1 VRPWG
6 GTREADR
13 PDADRPGTAPP
24 PVDQAA
30 ADQAAADAAVE
41 PAEPVRPAARAAAP
55 WWPAARALP
64 RSVARSVA
72 GWPAAGR
79 LAAVRR
85 RLTPPGLRAR
95 VVVAFAVGAL
105 LVSAVLAL
113 TTFVLTRSYL
123 VDQRERSLAQQGYAD
138 AALLRSRIAGAGSVG
153 DELGD
158 LTTATGATVVVRAR
172 DGRWYSTSL
181 AVGAHDVPTAL
192 ERLVA
197 SGTAGTQRTSG
208 ARHPKMVVGVPL
220 VADDAEFFE
229 VTDLSELQTSL
240 TTLAA
245 VLAGGAAVATL
256 AGAAFGTWASR
267 RTVRPLEDVAG
278 AATRIA
284 GGELSARL
292 APTDDPDLTGIV
304 TSFNRMVDALGARIE
319 RDARFVADVSH
330 ELRSPLTGLVTSVEV
345 VGAHGAELSSRGQ
358 QALGLVRT
366 ELARFRHA
374 LDDLLALAR
383 LDGGPRG
390 ELTEEVSLG
399 VLTAE
404 VLGVTGRSA
413 TVLEWDPAGGSQVKA
428 DKPALQRALTNLL
441 DNADR
446 HGGGVRCVQVA
457 ATEEWVLVH
466 VDDAGPGVPEADRQR
481 IFERF
486 ARGSRA
492 ARGSLPGA
500 GLGLAIVAET
510 AARHGGSAS
519 CSDGPAGARFTL
531 ALPRADR

>member
-1 VRPWG
+1 VSSRGGASVR
-6 GTREADR
+6 
-13 PDADRPGTAPP
+13 
-24 PVDQAA
+24 
-30 ADQAAADAAVE
+30 
-41 PAEPVRPAARAAAP
+41 RAAGR
-55 WWPAARALP
+55 WPAAAR
-64 RSVARSVA
+64 RSSAWWSSARV
-72 GWPAAGR
+72 
-79 LAAVRR
+79 AAVRWPVVGLALVR
-85 RLTPPGLRAR
+85 RWLTPPGLRAR

-138 AALLRSRIAGAGSVG
+138 AALLRSRIAGVATVG

-181 AVGAHDVPTAL
+181 AVGAHDVPTEL

-197 SGTAGTQRTSG
+197 SGSAGTQRTSG
-208 ARHPKMVVGVPL
+208 ARGPKMVVGVPL
-220 VADDAEFFE
+220 RAGDAEFFE

-278 AATRIA
+278 AATRIS

-292 APTDDPDLTGIV
+292 EPTDDPDLAGIV
-304 TSFNRMVDALGARIE
+304 SSFNSMVDALSARIE

-345 VGAHGAELSSRGQ
+345 LGTRRAELSDRGRA
-358 QALGLVRT
+358 ALALVET
-366 ELARFRHA
+366 ELSRFRRT
-374 LDDLLALAR
+374 LDDLLELAR
-383 LDGGPRG
+383 MDGDRSGPADRVVVSTLVR
-390 ELTEEVSLG
+390 ELL
-399 VLTAE
+399 A
-404 VLGVTGRSA
+404 VTGR
-413 TVLEWDPAGGSQVKA
+413 PAELLQVPADADRAVVRA
-428 DKPALQRALTNLL
+428 DKPALERAVRNLL

-446 HGGGVRCVQVA
+446 HGCGVRRVGVT
-457 ATEEWVLVH
+457 ATDDDVLVR
-466 VDDAGPGVPEADRQR
+466 VEDAGPGVPVEDRER

-510 AARHGGSAS
+510 ATRHGGSAW
-519 CSDGPAGARFTL
+519 CSDGPEGAVFTL
-531 ALPRADR
+531 SLPRDGGA

>member
-1 VRPWG
+1 
-6 GTREADR
+6 
-13 PDADRPGTAPP
+13 
-24 PVDQAA
+24 
-30 ADQAAADAAVE
+30 
-41 PAEPVRPAARAAAP
+41 
-55 WWPAARALP
+55 
-64 RSVARSVA
+64 
-72 GWPAAGR
+72 
-79 LAAVRR
+79 
-85 RLTPPGLRAR
+85 

-123 VDQRERSLAQQGYAD
+123 VDQREQSLAQQGYAD
-138 AALLRSRIAGAGSVG
+138 AALLRSRIAGAGTVG

-181 AVGAHDVPTAL
+181 AVGAHDVPPEL

-197 SGTAGTQRTSG
+197 SGSAGTQRTSG
-208 ARHPKMVVGVPL
+208 PRGPPMVVGVPL
-220 VADDAEFFE
+220 RTSDAEFFE
-229 VTDLSELQTSL
+229 VTDLSELQTAL

-292 APTDDPDLTGIV
+292 APTDDPDLAGIV
-304 TSFNRMVDALGARIE
+304 ASFNSMVDALGARIE

-345 VGAHGAELSSRGQ
+345 LGARRAELSDRGQ
-358 QALGLVRT
+358 AVLALVET
-366 ELARFRHA
+366 ELARFRRT
-374 LDDLLALAR
+374 LDDLLELAR
-383 LDGGPRG
+383 MDGDRARPRDPVEVG
-390 ELTEEVSLG
+390 TLLRELL
-399 VLTAE
+399 A
-404 VLGVTGRSA
+404 VTGR
-413 TVLEWDPAGGSQVKA
+413 PAGLLDVADGGGTAVVRA
-428 DKPALQRALTNLL
+428 DKPALERAVRNLL

-446 HGGGVRCVQVA
+446 HGGGVRRVGLT
-457 ATEEWVLVH
+457 ATDDAVLVD
-466 VDDAGPGVPEADRQR
+466 VEDGGPGVPPEDRER

-510 AARHGGSAS
+510 AARHGGKAW
-519 CSDGPAGARFTL
+519 CADGPEGAVFTLSLPRDGAR
-531 ALPRADR
+531 